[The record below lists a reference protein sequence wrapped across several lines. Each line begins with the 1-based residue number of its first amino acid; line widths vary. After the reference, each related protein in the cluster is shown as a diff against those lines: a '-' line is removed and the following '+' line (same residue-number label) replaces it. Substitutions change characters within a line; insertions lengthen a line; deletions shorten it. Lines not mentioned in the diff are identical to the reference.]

1 MVTITFDLVTFLIG
15 VTLGFLAGILISA
28 LAFCGIMFDERW
40 SLGFSD
46 GWDAK
51 KRDIEKQAEVERNA

>member
-1 MVTITFDLVTFLIG
+1 MVTITFNFATLLIG
-15 VTLGFLAGILISA
+15 VILGFFVGVLISA

-46 GWDAK
+46 GWNAK
-51 KRDIEKQAEVERNA
+51 KRDIERQVEAESDG

>member
-1 MVTITFDLVTFLIG
+1 MVTITFDFATLLIG
-15 VTLGFLAGILISA
+15 VILGFVVGILISA

-51 KRDIEKQAEVERNA
+51 RRDIEKQAGVEDNG

>member
-1 MVTITFDLVTFLIG
+1 MVTITFDFATLLTGVIIG
-15 VTLGFLAGILISA
+15 FVLGILISA
-28 LAFCGIMFDERW
+28 LAFCGIMYDERW

-51 KRDIEKQAEVERNA
+51 KRDIEKQAEVDSDV